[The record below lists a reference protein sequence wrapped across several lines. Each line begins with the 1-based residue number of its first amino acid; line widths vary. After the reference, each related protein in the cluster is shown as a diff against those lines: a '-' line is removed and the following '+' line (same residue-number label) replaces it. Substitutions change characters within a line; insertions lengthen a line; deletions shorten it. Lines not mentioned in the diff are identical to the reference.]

1 MSFSMT
7 GYARA
12 DSDDGC
18 LWLAVTLRSV
28 NHRFLDLQLRLPPQT
43 EQFEALIRRHV
54 RKHIKRGQLQL
65 NVSLKWKESTATV
78 ILNRPF
84 LDACVDAHHK
94 LAKELKL
101 SQDLDLNTI
110 LRIPGVLD
118 FESDNSNEHQNRAKL
133 QTVLVETLGRAL
145 EELTRNRA
153 LEASEIIAEMR
164 QRTLSMK
171 TDLETL
177 RSSLE
182 NVIPQFQT
190 RLEERLTN
198 LFGSLQ
204 IDPQR
209 LIQEAALLAERSDTS
224 EEVQRLGT
232 HIERLLALIETES
245 ELGKKIDFL
254 AQEMYRETNTILS
267 KTNGLSSAALETT
280 EIGLRLK
287 GEIEKI
293 REQAQNLE

>member
-1 MSFSMT
+1 MPFSMT

-54 RKHIKRGQLQL
+54 REHLKRGQLQL
-65 NVSLKWKESTATV
+65 NVSLKWKESAATFV
-78 ILNRPF
+78 MNRPL
-84 LDACVDAHHK
+84 LDAYVDAHHK
-94 LAKELKL
+94 LTKELEL
-101 SQDLDLNTI
+101 SQDLDLSAI

-118 FESDNSNEHQNRAKL
+118 FESDNLSKQSRAKL
-133 QTVLVETLGRAL
+133 QAVLEETLGRAL

-153 LEASEIIAEMR
+153 IEAFGIVAEMR

-171 TDLETL
+171 MDLETL

-182 NVIPQFQT
+182 NVIPQFQA
-190 RLEERLTN
+190 RLAARLTN

-204 IDPQR
+204 TDPQR

-232 HIERLLALIETES
+232 HIERLLVLIETES

-254 AQEMYRETNTILS
+254 AQEMHRETNTILS

-287 GEIEKI
+287 SEVEKI